1 MNIKEISDLLEW
13 LKKSDQDYKDYEKKK
28 APELVKWRKLLILFY
43 VIWAILITTDLLW
56 AGNYTFKNIWAL
68 LIVGITIVDSILLFI
83 SALKYLKYNKQYL
96 ESESRDAKLATKY
109 YTLVDELFHRIKNK
123 YGNQSEKAVSFLLND
138 LINKR
143 TEIINEYEKKA
154 ASFGSA
160 TMVVITA
167 FLSFFVKVFFESNS
181 NDNVFFVILAIFL
194 LVVFVKILNFVIR
207 SFIKQPAWGKAYKES
222 YLIDILND
230 VKYIILE
237 SNGKESEQ
245 EQ

>member
-109 YTLVDELFHRIKNK
+109 YTLVDELFHRIKISMVI
-123 YGNQSEKAVSFLLND
+123 NQ
-138 LINKR
+138 
-143 TEIINEYEKKA
+143 KKQL
-154 ASFGSA
+154 
-160 TMVVITA
+160 A
-167 FLSFFVKVFFESNS
+167 FT
-181 NDNVFFVILAIFL
+181 
-194 LVVFVKILNFVIR
+194 
-207 SFIKQPAWGKAYKES
+207 Q
-222 YLIDILND
+222 
-230 VKYIILE
+230 
-237 SNGKESEQ
+237 
-245 EQ
+245 